1 MATAKKTTKPAA
13 AAEPEVET
21 PAAEQPVE
29 RETYTAKQIATRI
42 GTDPKV
48 LRKFFRDPASTVE
61 PCGQGGRYEFA
72 AEDLPKIKAE
82 FEAYQSGKKP
92 RGRQPSEG
100 GTTKTK
106 GRQAP
111 AKATVIAEDEE
122 LLDLDDLELDDEEP
136 SDLDLDEIDEGIE
149 EEDDVEEL
157 DDDEVDDSDE
167 EEADDED
174 ELDEEDDEVE
184 DDDIE
189 EED

>member
-1 MATAKKTTKPAA
+1 MATAKSKTTQPKA
-13 AAEPEVET
+13 ET
-21 PAAEQPVE
+21 PAAEPVE

-100 GTTKTK
+100 GTTKSTK

-111 AKATVIAEDEE
+111 AAATVIAEDEE

-136 SDLDLDEIDEGIE
+136 SDLDLDEIDEGLE
-149 EEDDVEEL
+149 EEDDVEEV
-157 DDDEVDDSDE
+157 DDEVDDDE
-167 EEADDED
+167 E
-174 ELDEEDDEVE
+174 LDEVE